1 MARKVVYKFIGNK
14 RNKRKG
20 VHANSQT
27 SSHKGSK
34 NYLKLYNRQGR

>member
-14 RNKRKG
+14 RKKRKG
-20 VHANSQT
+20 VHAKSQT

-34 NYLKLYNRQGR
+34 NYLKLYNRQG